1 MAKAPSSRVRMPDAD
16 TDPAELDPSL
26 PQKRRARH
34 RLIGA
39 IVLCVAAAVTVPMLL
54 SPEPTRG
61 GSTAQVVI
69 QGREAPASS
78 PPKPASAPMATPPP
92 RQHGCGT
99 A

>member
-1 MAKAPSSRVRMPDAD
+1 MAKAPTSRVRMPDAD
-16 TDPAELDPSL
+16 SDPAELDPSQ

-39 IVLCVAAAVTVPMLL
+39 VVLCVAAAVMVPLLL

-69 QGREAPASS
+69 QGRDAPAVVVQ
-78 PPKPASAPMATPPP
+78 KPA
-92 RQHGCGT
+92 
-99 A
+99 